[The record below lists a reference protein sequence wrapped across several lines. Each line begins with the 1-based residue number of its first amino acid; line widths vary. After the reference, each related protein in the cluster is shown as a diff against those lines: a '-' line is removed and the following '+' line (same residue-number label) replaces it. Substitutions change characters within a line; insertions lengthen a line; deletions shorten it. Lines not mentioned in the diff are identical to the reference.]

1 MNTKQCSG
9 AWSHATIGAVG
20 ALLCAAGAASAQ
32 QQLELDPMLGWVVRG
47 GVGEGRAVYFTA
59 EETFEIRGASFF
71 ANMPVATYEVVI
83 YEGAGE
89 FAAPGPILAR
99 NAGTLGGIG
108 RTWNDIAI
116 AFTFRQGSDYILS
129 FRGSAPGTTVATE
142 YERVFWGDDPG
153 EDLNIGLVTLRDGRE
168 GYDAEN
174 FSNVAFPRM
183 RVELAPSCYPDC
195 DTASGAGVLDIFD
208 FLCFQD
214 LFVQG
219 DPYACDCDTASGP
232 GVCDIFDFLCFQDA
246 FVRGC
251 P

>member
-1 MNTKQCSG
+1 
-9 AWSHATIGAVG
+9 
-20 ALLCAAGAASAQ
+20 
-32 QQLELDPMLGWVVRG
+32 MLGWVVRG

-59 EETFEIRGASFF
+59 EETFEIRQASFF
-71 ANMPVATYEVVI
+71 ANMPTAFYEVVI

-89 FAAPGPILAR
+89 FAAPGPMLAR
-99 NAGTLGGIG
+99 NGGNFGGLG
-108 RTWNDIAI
+108 RTWNDIPVS
-116 AFTFRQGSDYILS
+116 FTFRAGMDYILS
-129 FRGSAPGTTVATE
+129 FRGADPNTAVATE

-183 RVELAPSCYPDC
+183 RVEVVCAADC
-195 DTASGAGVLDIFD
+195 DTSTGAGVLDVFD

-219 DPYACDCDTASGP
+219 DPAACDCDTSTGP
-232 GVCDIFDFLCFQDA
+232 GTCDVFDFLCFQDL
-246 FVRGC
+246 FVAGC